1 MATRQ
6 RQRVVAIWGTAVS
19 AISNKLNGKPLTD
32 VEEII
37 GGHWLDEK
45 HNITFLSCPKG
56 EYQSNMNKVL
66 PFADAAIITF
76 RPGVPI
82 DLDKLAF
89 SSLFLATKNLIITY
103 THGDDPIP
111 EIEDQ
116 IRDVLTTRLKR
127 YPSFK
132 NTSIPIIHKSNLT
145 TDVIDSSFES
155 LKDIEYDEN
164 GPLRGTTYRGF
175 KVKGTGHVFAVK
187 VESGS
192 IVVGQKLSFSKSV
205 PIAGKGKK
213 SIDQTTCTVK
223 SIRKFPGTE
232 HTEQALPGD
241 FVSVNVSLA
250 ARTLPLRGS
259 VVTDIKQTTFKTVDR
274 IDIIAQR
281 VTTHPWIKVGANMVC
296 YTAGTLCVLVVVDVQ
311 ETEQVNTK
319 KLVCS
324 TLFKGV
330 NVTFESDN
338 MSLCKVLL
346 MTGTHQMIGR
356 VMGIPGSANCQ
367 TFEVKKVAEPNMQ
380 VTEMAAHAKV
390 VLPPSFSNP
399 ILGLVLQ
406 QIVTKE
412 PILNLLKD
420 GVFTEKHAA
429 RVSSAVASCKPP
441 PVDVLRTL
449 CCDTGL
455 GVEPDDIAKV
465 MLGFLEELMAS
476 GCSETTEHKILQRL
490 LGSPN

>member
-19 AISNKLNGKPLTD
+19 AVNKKLNGKALTN
-32 VEEII
+32 EEEKI
-37 GGHWLDEK
+37 GGHWLGEK
-45 HNITFLSCPKG
+45 HNITFLSCPKS
-56 EYQSNMNKVL
+56 EYKGNMNKVL

-76 RPGVPI
+76 RPGAPI

-89 SSLFLATKNLIITY
+89 SSLVLATKNLIVSY
-103 THGDDPIP
+103 THGDAPNP
-111 EIEDQ
+111 EIEKE
-116 IRDVLTTRLKR
+116 IRDVLTTRLKK
-127 YPSFK
+127 YASFK
-132 NTSIPIIHKSNLT
+132 NESLIPIIHESNLT
-145 TDVIDSSFES
+145 TDVIDSSFEC
-155 LKDIEYDEN
+155 LNDIEYDEN
-164 GPLRGTTYRGF
+164 GPLRGKTYRGF
-175 KVKGTGHVFAVK
+175 KVKGTGYVFAVK

-192 IVVGQKLSFSKSV
+192 IAVGQKLSFSKAV
-205 PIAGKGKK
+205 PVAGKGNK

-232 HTEQALPGD
+232 RTKKALPGD
-241 FVSVNVSLA
+241 FVSVSVTLA
-250 ARTLPLRGS
+250 AGTLPLRGS
-259 VVTDIKQTTFKTVDR
+259 VVTDIEQTTFKTVDTV
-274 IDIIAQR
+274 DILAQR
-281 VTTHPWIKVGANMVC
+281 ITTHPWIKVGANLVC
-296 YTAGTLCVLVVVDVQ
+296 YTAGTRCVLVVADVQ
-311 ETEQVNTK
+311 ETEQANTK

-324 TLFKGV
+324 TLYDGV

-346 MTGTHQMIGR
+346 TTATHQMAGR
-356 VMGIPGSANCQ
+356 VLGIPGSANCQ
-367 TFEVKKVAEPNMQ
+367 TFEVKKAAEPDMQ
-380 VTEMAAHAKV
+380 VTEMAHAKV
-390 VLPPSFSNP
+390 ALPPSFSNP

-429 RVSSAVASCKPP
+429 RVSSSVANCKPP
-441 PVDVLRTL
+441 PVDALKTL